1 MGRAYAGILG
11 SLACAVTVARGMLSG
26 AALEGTLLAASLWM
40 VAFAAIG
47 YLAGQAADLIVR
59 DAVNTQF
66 QAALAAWQKQHPIET
81 QTKPT
86 T

>member
-11 SLACAVTVARGMLSG
+11 SLACGIVVARGLLSDAGTEG
-26 AALEGTLLAASLWM
+26 ALLAASLALA
-40 VAFAAIG
+40 VFGALG

-59 DAVNTQF
+59 DSVQSQF
-66 QAALAAWQKQHPIET
+66 RTAMADWEEQHSKET